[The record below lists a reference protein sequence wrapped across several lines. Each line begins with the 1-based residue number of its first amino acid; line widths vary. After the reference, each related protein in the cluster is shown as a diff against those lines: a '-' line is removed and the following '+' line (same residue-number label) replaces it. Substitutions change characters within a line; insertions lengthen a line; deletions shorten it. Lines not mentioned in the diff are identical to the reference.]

1 MNQNEL
7 YHFGIQG
14 MKWGIRGYQNADGSL
29 TAKGKRRITKMTN
42 VLNKKYSKYKSNE
55 RENSELNSKYN
66 THINNNQRIRADND
80 LSLMNYNDE
89 KSQYYRD
96 SSKNLIKKVSKL
108 DPKLGKKLSNEYSDL
123 LNKTFIG
130 DFTLSEL
137 RKIQK
142 DPDHLDE
149 KAKKFIDQQMT
160 KQLAV
165 EKSKIEYNQRRLDA
179 NIQMQMQQ
187 QQAHT
192 KPDTDSATESL
203 IDKIPE
209 ETEENAGRVF
219 ASISRGNIDA
229 DLSAESC
236 INEYDVLF

>member
-1 MNQNEL
+1 MENEL
-7 YHFGIQG
+7 MHFGVKGQ
-14 MKWGIRGYQNADGSL
+14 KWGVRRYQNPDGSL
-29 TAKGKRRITKMTN
+29 TPKGKRRITKMTN
-42 VLNKKYSKYKSNE
+42 ALNEKYSKYKSNE
-55 RENSELNSKYN
+55 HENSELNSKYDMHN
-66 THINNNQRIRADND
+66 KNKQRIKADND
-80 LSLMNYNDE
+80 LRLMNYNDN

-165 EKSKIEYNQRRLDA
+165 EKSKVEYTQRLDTV
-179 NIQMQMQQ
+179 IQMQIQQ
-187 QQAHT
+187 QINQQIQEEINQQINQRAN
-192 KPDTDSATESL
+192 KYTESRYWN
-203 IDKIPE
+203 K
-209 ETEENAGRVF
+209 
-219 ASISRGNIDA
+219 
-229 DLSAESC
+229 
-236 INEYDVLF
+236 

>member
-1 MNQNEL
+1 MGYYDGYLEKKKSL
-7 YHFGIQG
+7 YHHGIQG
-14 MKWGIRGYQNADGSL
+14 QRWGIRRFQNEDGSL
-29 TAKGKRRITKMTN
+29 TAKGKRRISKMTN
-42 VLNKKYSKYKSNE
+42 ALNKKYSKYKSNE
-55 RENSELNSKYN
+55 RENYELNSKYN
-66 THINNNQRIRADND
+66 MHNKNEQRIKADND
-80 LSLMNYNDE
+80 LRLMNYNDN

-165 EKSKIEYNQRRLDA
+165 EKSKVEYTQRLDTV
-179 NIQMQMQQ
+179 IQMQINQQIQQQMQQ
-187 QQAHT
+187 QIQQQI
-192 KPDTDSATESL
+192 EQQIQQQIQQQ
-203 IDKIPE
+203 IDMQ
-209 ETEENAGRVF
+209 NH
-219 ASISRGNIDA
+219 SIMM
-229 DLSAESC
+229 
-236 INEYDVLF
+236 

>member
-1 MNQNEL
+1 MNEL
-7 YHFGIQG
+7 YHHGIKGQR
-14 MKWGIRGYQNADGSL
+14 WGVRRYQNPDGSL
-29 TAKGKRRITKMTN
+29 TPKGKYRISKMTDK
-42 VLNKKYSKYKSNE
+42 LNKKYLKFENME
-55 RENSELNSKYN
+55 HENSKLNLQYN
-66 THINNNQRIRADND
+66 THINDNQRIRADND
-80 LSLMNYNDE
+80 LSLMNYNDN

-165 EKSKIEYNQRRLDA
+165 EKSKTEYNQRLLNAAMQMQIQQQIQQQIDMQIQQQ
-179 NIQMQMQQ
+179 IQMQNNMMM
-187 QQAHT
+187 
-192 KPDTDSATESL
+192 
-203 IDKIPE
+203 
-209 ETEENAGRVF
+209 
-219 ASISRGNIDA
+219 
-229 DLSAESC
+229 
-236 INEYDVLF
+236 

>member
-1 MNQNEL
+1 MNEL
-7 YHFGIQG
+7 YHHGVKGQ
-14 MKWGIRGYQNADGSL
+14 KWGVRRYQNPDGSL
-29 TAKGKRRITKMTN
+29 TAKGKRRISKMTN
-42 VLNKKYSKYKSNE
+42 ALNKKYSKYKSNE

-66 THINNNQRIRADND
+66 MHNKNEQRIKADND
-80 LSLMNYNDE
+80 LRLMNYNDN

-165 EKSKIEYNQRRLDA
+165 EKSKVEYTKRLDTV
-179 NIQMQMQQ
+179 IQMQINQQIQQ
-187 QQAHT
+187 QIQQQIHQQIQQHINQQIQQQ
-192 KPDTDSATESL
+192 
-203 IDKIPE
+203 IDMQ
-209 ETEENAGRVF
+209 NR
-219 ASISRGNIDA
+219 SIMM
-229 DLSAESC
+229 
-236 INEYDVLF
+236 